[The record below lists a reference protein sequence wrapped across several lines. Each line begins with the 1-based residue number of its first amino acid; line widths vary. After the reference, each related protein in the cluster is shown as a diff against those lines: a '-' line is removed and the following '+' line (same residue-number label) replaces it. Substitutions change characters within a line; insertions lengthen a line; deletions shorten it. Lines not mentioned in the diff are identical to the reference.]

1 LSKGFTRFKAKVG
14 KGVEEDLHRLKVIRE
29 EIGPDRI
36 LVSIIT
42 IVRELSQPLVK
53 RATIA

>member
-1 LSKGFTRFKAKVG
+1 LSKGFTRFKAK
-14 KGVEEDLHRLKVIRE
+14 VEEDLHRLKVIRE